1 MAADIDLLN
10 LLLELTA
17 KDLVNRIESGEATS
31 ADMANALR
39 LLKDN
44 DVTITIKDSDA
55 LGELHEKLA
64 RRRIKPVSLDTTV
77 EEAPEIK
84 YKQK

>member
-1 MAADIDLLN
+1 MAANKELLDM
-10 LLLELTA
+10 LLELTA
-17 KDLVNRIESGEATS
+17 KDLVRRIESGEAS
-31 ADMANALR
+31 PSDMANALR

-64 RRRIKPVSLDTTV
+64 KRRLRPVSLVADV
-77 EEAPEIK
+77 EESPEIK
-84 YKQK
+84 LKAI

>member
-1 MAADIDLLN
+1 
-10 LLLELTA
+10 
-17 KDLVNRIESGEATS
+17 
-31 ADMANALR
+31 MANALR

-44 DVTITIKDSDA
+44 EVTITIKDSDA

-64 RRRIKPVSLDTTV
+64 KRRLKPISLVADV

-84 YKQK
+84 LKAK

>member
-1 MAADIDLLN
+1 MAADRDLLN

-64 RRRIKPVSLDTTV
+64 RRRIKPVSLDATI